1 MGLLSAEHLGA
12 LAVIAAAG
20 IALVFA
26 ARLRS
31 GPWVDVAAW
40 LLGAV
45 ILVDELSWWLYGLP
59 RQGAWSPAYGLP
71 LQLCDVAAFV
81 AVAALWT
88 RWWPLVELTY
98 FWGLAGTI
106 QALLTPDLKQHFPA
120 YPYWQFYVAHGGVVI
135 AACLLTV
142 GLRLS
147 PRAGAVARVFL
158 LTVGFAALA
167 GLANAVTGGNY
178 MYLRRRPSAGS
189 LLNLMGPWPWYI
201 ATGAALALAL
211 LIVLDVPFWASR
223 RQR

>member
-1 MGLLSAEHLGA
+1 MGLLMAEHLGA
-12 LAVIAAAG
+12 LAAIGAAG

-26 ARLRS
+26 ARRRS

-45 ILVDELSWWLYGLP
+45 VLLDEVSWWLYGLP

-106 QALLTPDLKQHFPA
+106 QALLTPDLKQHFPT
-120 YPYWQFYVAHGGVVI
+120 YPYWQFYVAHGGGGVLPPPLSRGVSPPP
-135 AACLLTV
+135 
-142 GLRLS
+142 RLGGRA
-147 PRAGAVARVFL
+147 PR
-158 LTVGFAALA
+158 
-167 GLANAVTGGNY
+167 
-178 MYLRRRPSAGS
+178 
-189 LLNLMGPWPWYI
+189 
-201 ATGAALALAL
+201 
-211 LIVLDVPFWASR
+211 
-223 RQR
+223 